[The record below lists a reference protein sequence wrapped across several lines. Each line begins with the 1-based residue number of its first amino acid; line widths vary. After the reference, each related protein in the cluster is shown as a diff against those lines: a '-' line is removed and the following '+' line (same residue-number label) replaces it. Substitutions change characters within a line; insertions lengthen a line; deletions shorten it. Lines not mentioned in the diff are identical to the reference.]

1 MQKLDIG
8 ISSVEQIF
16 HIADIHIR
24 NYNRHD
30 EYRKIF
36 TELYKAVDDLPEK
49 SIVYIAGDI
58 VHNKIDMSPE
68 LIDLTSEFLRELAN
82 RRPTIFIRGNHD
94 MNLNNKS
101 RMDALRP
108 IYDSLKHPNLH
119 YLDKTEVYDVADLY
133 LSVFDIADDH
143 ENYIQAKDIPD
154 DKLKVAF
161 FHGAVDSSMTDG
173 GFKVT
178 NLNHGI
184 GMFAGYD
191 LVLLGDIHKHQ
202 YLDVDKRVHYP
213 GSLVQQNFGEA
224 YENHGYT
231 TWNTADLS
239 SSFTHIHNDHG
250 FYTIDI
256 TDGVLPSIKTI
267 PKFPRLRIRT
277 TNTTEAELKTLLS
290 TVRKKAT
297 FADAM
302 VVKLD
307 KLAGTATNKTSKA
320 LVNNV
325 RDVEYQNELIGEYI
339 ERNFSADPAIIDRVK
354 NINRGLNKD
363 LAPVEISRNIFWKAK
378 GFEFSNMFSYGPD
391 NSIDFDKASGLMGLF
406 AANHSGKSAILDSIA
421 FCLFDKCSR
430 TKKAEDV
437 MNNRSL
443 NFYCK
448 FNFEVDGVDFFVER
462 KAKRVK
468 SGKSNVKV
476 DVNFWMIGED
486 GSEVSLNGEQRRD
499 TNKNI
504 RGYVGKYEDFELT
517 ALSAQNNSTG
527 FINKSQTERKDSLA
541 QFMDI
546 TVFEEIY
553 ALANEEIRD
562 VQVSLREFKKMDYDR
577 QLLDAEVTLQEATT
591 EYATASV
598 AEKELKQTIAELS
611 SKILEKS
618 KQLRQTIPHVDIDA
632 LIEKSGSLVK
642 ALSDKYTLQETFES
656 QTEANKE
663 RYIGIAS
670 ELEQIDYTSVDS
682 NVTDYYETIT
692 DRDNTETKLTIL
704 MASAKQKRKLVDEL
718 ENHSYNPDCS
728 HCVDNPFVKQAKQA
742 QTELVTDK
750 TTANAHSEKIAKLE
764 ASSEDLYTYVEQK
777 SHYDTLKVRLGG
789 IKAKQL
795 DIKVDKANV
804 GSTINNLK
812 LSMTGTMNSIAEY
825 HANKRDLEHNK
836 TIEAKIT
843 IVEND
848 LAIATAYLDDIQ
860 SSIKQKHTERAL
872 ARTTISQIEESID
885 NANDVE
891 NKLKAYEYYLEAI
904 KRDGVPYE
912 LISEVLPLIQDE
924 VNEIL
929 AQLVE
934 FTVIFETDGKNI
946 LTFIKYDK
954 SSWPLELTSGMEKF
968 ISSLAI
974 RVALINVSNLPRP
987 NFLAIDE
994 GFGTLDSENLNSM
1007 FMLFD
1012 YLKSEFSFILVIS
1025 HLDALRDVAD
1035 NLFEINVTNDFS
1047 KITF

>member
-1 MQKLDIG
+1 MQKLNIG

-36 TELYKAVDDLPEK
+36 TEVYKAVDALPEK

-68 LIDLTSEFLRELAN
+68 LIDLTSEFLRELAD
-82 RRPTIFIRGNHD
+82 RRPTVFIRGNHD

-119 YLDKTEVYDVADLY
+119 YLDKTEVYEAADLY
-133 LSVFDIADDH
+133 LSVFDIADSH

-202 YLDVDKRVHYP
+202 YLDIDKRVHYP

-256 TDGVLPSIKTI
+256 TDGVLPNIKTI

-290 TVRKKAT
+290 SVRKKAT

-307 KLAGTATNKTSKA
+307 KVAGTATNKTSKA

-339 ERNFSADPAIIDRVK
+339 ERNFSADPVIIDRVK
-354 NINRGLNKD
+354 NINRALNKD

-378 GFEFSNMFSYGPD
+378 SFEFSNMFSYGPD
-391 NSIDFDKASGLMGLF
+391 NSIDLDKASGLMGLF

-437 MNNRSL
+437 MNNKSL

-517 ALSAQNNSTG
+517 ALSVQNNNTG
-527 FINKSQTERKDSLA
+527 FINKSQTERKDLLA

-553 ALANEEIRD
+553 SLATEEIRD
-562 VQVSLREFKKMDYDR
+562 VQVSLREFKKMDYDQ
-577 QLLDAEVTLQEATT
+577 QLVDAGIDLQEAST

-598 AEKELKQTIAELS
+598 TEKEFKKTIEELS
-611 SKILEKS
+611 GKILNKS
-618 KQLRQTIPHVDIDA
+618 KKLRQTISPVDIDQ
-632 LIEKSGSLVK
+632 LIEESGSLVK
-642 ALSDKYTLQETFES
+642 AIENSHTLLSDLDPK
-656 QTEANKE
+656 TEANKQTYLE
-663 RYIGIAS
+663 IAN
-670 ELEQIDYTSVDS
+670 EIAHIDLDLVNSKAAEYYDAISDKDT
-682 NVTDYYETIT
+682 TDV
-692 DRDNTETKLTIL
+692 KLKIL
-704 MASAKQKRKLVDEL
+704 LASAKQKKNLVCEL
-718 ENHSYNPDCS
+718 ENHSYDPECPY
-728 HCVDNPFVKQAKQA
+728 CVNNPFVKQAQQA
-742 QTELVTDK
+742 KVDLASDKINADEYSKKITKLQTT
-750 TTANAHSEKIAKLE
+750 I
-764 ASSEDLYTYVEQK
+764 EDLLPHIENK
-777 SHYDTLKVRLGG
+777 SRYDTLKVRLGD
-789 IKAKQL
+789 IKTSQL
-795 DIKVDKANV
+795 GIKVDRTNIESK
-804 GSTINNLK
+804 INNLK
-812 LSMTGTMNSIAEY
+812 STMAINANKISEY
-825 HANKRDLEHNK
+825 HANKRDLKHNEIIADEISI
-836 TIEAKIT
+836 IE
-843 IVEND
+843 VD
-848 LAIATAYLDDIQ
+848 LEIATAYLEDLQ
-860 SSIKQKHTERAL
+860 SIIKQKHTQREL
-872 ARTTISQIEESID
+872 ARTRISQIEESID

-934 FTVIFETDGKNI
+934 FTIVFETDGKNI

>member
-8 ISSVEQIF
+8 ISAVEKVF

-36 TELYKAVDDLPEK
+36 KELYKAVDDLPEN

-68 LIDLTSEFLRELAN
+68 LIDLTSEFLRELAD

-119 YLDKTEVYDVADLY
+119 YLDRTEVYEVADLY

-143 ENYIQAKDIPD
+143 ENYISAKDIPD

-184 GMFAGYD
+184 GMFSGYD

-202 YLDVDKRVHYP
+202 YLDIDKRVHYP

-231 TWNTADLS
+231 IWNTADLS

-256 TDGVLPSIKTI
+256 VDGVLPNIKTI

-277 TNTTEAELKTLLS
+277 TNTTEAELKTLMVS
-290 TVRKKAT
+290 VRKKAT

-302 VVKLD
+302 VIKLD
-307 KLAGTATNKTSKA
+307 KVAGTATNKTSKA

-339 ERNFSADPAIIDRVK
+339 ERNFSADPTIIDRVK

-363 LAPVEISRNIFWKAK
+363 LAPVEISRNIFWRAK

-517 ALSAQNNSTG
+517 ALSVQNNNTG

-553 ALANEEIRD
+553 SLATEEIRD
-562 VQVSLREFKKMDYDR
+562 VQVSLREFKKMDYDQ
-577 QLLDAEVTLQEATT
+577 QLVDAGIELQEATS
-591 EYATASV
+591 EYTTASA
-598 AEKELKQTIAELS
+598 AEAEVKKSIAKLS
-611 SKILEKS
+611 GEILNKS
-618 KQLRQTIPHVDIDA
+618 KNLRQTISPVDVDQ
-632 LIEKSGSLVK
+632 LMKESGSLVK
-642 ALSDKYTLQETFES
+642 ALTDNHTLLENLDP
-656 QTEANKE
+656 QTETNKQTYLEVANE
-663 RYIGIAS
+663 IAH
-670 ELEQIDYTSVDS
+670 IDLDLVNSKSTEYYDS
-682 NVTDYYETIT
+682 ISTKDSTDV
-692 DRDNTETKLTIL
+692 KLRIL
-704 MASAKQKRKLVDEL
+704 LASAKQKKTLVQEL
-718 ENHSYNPDCS
+718 ENHSYDPDCS
-728 HCVDNPFVKQAKQA
+728 YCVDNPFVKQAQQA
-742 QTELVTDK
+742 KVDLASDK
-750 TTANAHSEKIAKLE
+750 IDADEYSKKIAKLQTTI
-764 ASSEDLYTYVEQK
+764 EDLLPHIENK
-777 SHYDTLKVRLGG
+777 SRYDTLKVRLGD
-789 IKAKQL
+789 IKNNQL
-795 DIKVDKANV
+795 GIKVDRTNI
-804 GSTINNLK
+804 GSKINNLE
-812 LSMTGTMNSIAEY
+812 STMAINANKISEY
-825 HANKRDLEHNK
+825 HANKRDLKHNEMIADEISI
-836 TIEAKIT
+836 IES
-843 IVEND
+843 D
-848 LAIATAYLDDIQ
+848 LAIATAYLDDLQ

-872 ARTTISQIEESID
+872 ARTTIAQIEESID

-1035 NLFEINVTNDFS
+1035 NLFEINVTDDFS

>member
-8 ISSVEQIF
+8 ISAVEKVF

-36 TELYKAVDDLPEK
+36 KELYKAVDDLPEN

-68 LIDLTSEFLRELAN
+68 LIDLTSEFLRELAD

-108 IYDSLKHPNLH
+108 IYDSLKHSNLH
-119 YLDKTEVYDVADLY
+119 YLDRTEVYEVADIY

-143 ENYIQAKDIPD
+143 ENYISAKDIPD

-173 GFKVT
+173 GFKVK

-184 GMFAGYD
+184 GMFSGYD

-202 YLDVDKRVHYP
+202 YLDIDKRVHYP

-231 TWNTADLS
+231 IWNTADLS

-256 TDGVLPSIKTI
+256 VDGVLPNIKTI

-277 TNTTEAELKTLLS
+277 TNTTEAELKTLMVS
-290 TVRKKAT
+290 VRKKAT

-302 VVKLD
+302 VIKLD
-307 KLAGTATNKTSKA
+307 KVAGTATNKTSKA

-339 ERNFSADPAIIDRVK
+339 ERNFSADPIIIDRVK

-363 LAPVEISRNIFWKAK
+363 LAPVEISRNIFWRAK

-517 ALSAQNNSTG
+517 ALSVQNNNTG

-553 ALANEEIRD
+553 SLATEEIRD
-562 VQVSLREFKKMDYDR
+562 VQVSLREFKKMDYDQ
-577 QLLDAEVTLQEATT
+577 QLVDAGIELQEATS
-591 EYATASV
+591 EYTTASA
-598 AEKELKQTIAELS
+598 AEAEVKKSIAKLS
-611 SKILEKS
+611 GEILNKS
-618 KQLRQTIPHVDIDA
+618 KNLRQTIPPVDVDQ
-632 LIEKSGSLVK
+632 LMKESGSLVK
-642 ALSDKYTLQETFES
+642 ALTDNHTLLENLDP
-656 QTEANKE
+656 QTEANKQTYLE
-663 RYIGIAS
+663 IANEIAHIDLDLVNSKAS
-670 ELEQIDYTSVDS
+670 EYYDS
-682 NVTDYYETIT
+682 ISTKDSTDV
-692 DRDNTETKLTIL
+692 KLRIL
-704 MASAKQKRKLVDEL
+704 LASAKQKKTLVQEL
-718 ENHSYNPDCS
+718 ENHSYDPDCS
-728 HCVDNPFVKQAKQA
+728 YCVDNPFVKQAQQA
-742 QTELVTDK
+742 KVDLASDK
-750 TTANAHSEKIAKLE
+750 IDADEYSKKIAKLQTTI
-764 ASSEDLYTYVEQK
+764 EDLLPHIENK
-777 SHYDTLKVRLGG
+777 SRYDTLKVRLGD
-789 IKAKQL
+789 IKNNQL
-795 DIKVDKANV
+795 GIKVDRTNIVSK
-804 GSTINNLK
+804 INNLE
-812 LSMTGTMNSIAEY
+812 STMAINANKISEY
-825 HANKRDLEHNK
+825 HANKRDLKHNEMIADK
-836 TIEAKIT
+836 ISIIES
-843 IVEND
+843 D
-848 LAIATAYLDDIQ
+848 LAIATAYLDDLQ

-872 ARTTISQIEESID
+872 ARTTIAQIEESID

-1035 NLFEINVTNDFS
+1035 NLFEINVTDDFS

>member
-8 ISSVEQIF
+8 IRSVEQIL

-30 EYRKIF
+30 EYRKVF
-36 TELYKAVDDLPEK
+36 KELYKAVDDLPK
-49 SIVYIAGDI
+49 NAIVYIAGDL

-68 LIDLTSEFLRELAN
+68 LIDLTSEFLRELAD

-119 YLDKTEVYDVADLY
+119 YLDKTEVYEAADLY

-256 TDGVLPSIKTI
+256 TDGVLPNIKTI

-290 TVRKKAT
+290 SVRKKAT

-307 KLAGTATNKTSKA
+307 KLAGTATNKSSKA

-378 GFEFSNMFSYGPD
+378 NFEFSNMFSYGPD
-391 NSIDFDKASGLMGLF
+391 NTIDFNKASGLMGLF

-468 SGKSNVKV
+468 SGKSNVRV

-486 GSEVSLNGEQRRD
+486 GSEISLNGEQRRD

-517 ALSAQNNSTG
+517 ALSVQNDNTG
-527 FINKSQTERKDSLA
+527 FINKSQTERKDLLS

-553 ALANEEIRD
+553 GLANEEIRD
-562 VQVSLREFKKMDYDR
+562 VQVALREFKKMDYDK
-577 QLLDAEVTLQEATT
+577 QLVDAEDSLKKATEEYEEAS
-591 EYATASV
+591 AS
-598 AEKELKQTIAELS
+598 ETKLKKTISDLS
-611 SKILEKS
+611 DKILDRS
-618 KQLRQTIPHVDIDA
+618 KDLRQTIDQVDIDG
-632 LIEKSGSLVK
+632 LLEKSGSLVESLADNY
-642 ALSDKYTLQETFES
+642 ALLKTLNDK
-656 QTEANKE
+656 TEANKQTYLELANEIE
-663 RYIGIAS
+663 RIDLDSVNSKVTEYYSAIS
-670 ELEQIDYTSVDS
+670 DKDSTDVKLE
-682 NVTDYYETIT
+682 
-692 DRDNTETKLTIL
+692 IL
-704 MASAKQKRKLVDEL
+704 MASAKQKRILVHEL
-718 ENHSYNPDCS
+718 ENHSYDPDCPY
-728 HCVDNPFVKQAKQA
+728 CVDNPFVKQAQQA
-742 QTELVTDK
+742 
-750 TTANAHSEKIAKLE
+750 
-764 ASSEDLYTYVEQK
+764 K
-777 SHYDTLKVRLGG
+777 SR
-789 IKAKQL
+789 
-795 DIKVDKANV
+795 
-804 GSTINNLK
+804 
-812 LSMTGTMNSIAEY
+812 
-825 HANKRDLEHNK
+825 
-836 TIEAKIT
+836 
-843 IVEND
+843 
-848 LAIATAYLDDIQ
+848 
-860 SSIKQKHTERAL
+860 
-872 ARTTISQIEESID
+872 
-885 NANDVE
+885 
-891 NKLKAYEYYLEAI
+891 
-904 KRDGVPYE
+904 
-912 LISEVLPLIQDE
+912 
-924 VNEIL
+924 
-929 AQLVE
+929 
-934 FTVIFETDGKNI
+934 F
-946 LTFIKYDK
+946 
-954 SSWPLELTSGMEKF
+954 
-968 ISSLAI
+968 
-974 RVALINVSNLPRP
+974 
-987 NFLAIDE
+987 
-994 GFGTLDSENLNSM
+994 GF
-1007 FMLFD
+1007 
-1012 YLKSEFSFILVIS
+1012 
-1025 HLDALRDVAD
+1025 
-1035 NLFEINVTNDFS
+1035 
-1047 KITF
+1047 

>member
-8 ISSVEQIF
+8 ISSVEQIL

-30 EYRKIF
+30 EYRKVF
-36 TELYKAVDDLPEK
+36 KELYKAVEDLPK
-49 SIVYIAGDI
+49 NAIVYIAGDL

-68 LIDLTSEFLRELAN
+68 LIDLTSEFLRELAD

-119 YLDKTEVYDVADLY
+119 YLDKTEVYETADLY
-133 LSVFDIADDH
+133 LSVFDIADEP
-143 ENYIQAKDIPD
+143 ENYTKATDIPD

-161 FHGAVDSSMTDG
+161 FHGAVDSSTTDG

-184 GMFAGYD
+184 GMFSGYD

-231 TWNTADLS
+231 IWNTTDLS
-239 SSFTHIHNDHG
+239 SSFTHIHNNHG

-256 TDGVLPSIKTI
+256 VDGILPSIKTI
-267 PKFPRLRIRT
+267 PRFPRLRIRT
-277 TNTTEAELKTLLS
+277 TNTTEAELKTLLK

-302 VVKLD
+302 VIKLD
-307 KLAGTATNKTSKA
+307 KVAGSASNKTSKA

-339 ERNFSADPAIIDRVK
+339 ERNFKADPAIIDRVK
-354 NINRGLNKD
+354 NINRGLNKS
-363 LAPVEISRNIFWKAK
+363 LAPIEISRNIFWKAK
-378 GFEFSNMFSYGPD
+378 NFEFSNMFSYGPD
-391 NSIDFDKASGLMGLF
+391 NTIDFSKASGLMGLF

-468 SGKSNVKV
+468 SGKSNVRV

-486 GSEVSLNGEQRRD
+486 GSKISLNGEQRRD

-517 ALSAQNNSTG
+517 ALSVQNDNTG
-527 FINKSQTERKDSLA
+527 FINKSQTERKDLLS

-553 ALANEEIRD
+553 GLANEEIRD
-562 VQVSLREFKKMDYDR
+562 VQVALREFKKVDYDK
-577 QLLDAEVTLQEATT
+577 QLLDAEISLSEATE
-591 EYATASV
+591 EYEEAS
-598 AEKELKQTIAELS
+598 ASELKLKKTISDLS
-611 SKILEKS
+611 DKILDRS
-618 KQLRQTIPHVDIDA
+618 KDLRQTIDQVDIED
-632 LIEKSGSLVK
+632 LLEQSGSLVESLADNHMLLK
-642 ALSDKYTLQETFES
+642 TLDKK
-656 QTEANKE
+656 TEANKQTYLE
-663 RYIGIAS
+663 IANEIEHIDLDSVNSKVS
-670 ELEQIDYTSVDS
+670 EYYDALSAKDSTDVKLE
-682 NVTDYYETIT
+682 
-692 DRDNTETKLTIL
+692 IL
-704 MASAKQKRKLVDEL
+704 MASAKQKRILVHEL
-718 ENHSYNPDCS
+718 ENHSYDPDCPY
-728 HCVDNPFVKQAKQA
+728 CVDNPFVKQAQQA
-742 QTELVTDK
+742 KIDLASDK
-750 TTANAHSEKIAKLE
+750 IEAEDYSEKITKLQT
-764 ASSEDLYTYVEQK
+764 AIEDLLPHVENK
-777 SHYDTLKVRLGG
+777 SRYDTLKVRLGD
-789 IKAKQL
+789 IKTNQL
-795 DIKVDKANV
+795 GIKVDRTNIE
-804 GSTINNLK
+804 STINNLES
-812 LSMTGTMNSIAEY
+812 SMDGNANKIAEY

-836 TIEAKIT
+836 LLEAKISIIKT
-843 IVEND
+843 D
-848 LAIATAYLDDIQ
+848 LEIATAYLEDIQ
-860 SSIKQKHTERAL
+860 SLAKQKHTKCAL
-872 ARTTISQIEESID
+872 AKTSIAQIEESIE

-904 KRDGVPYE
+904 KRDGIPYE

-934 FTVIFETDGKNI
+934 FTIVFETDGKNI

-1012 YLKSEFSFILVIS
+1012 YLKTQFSFILVIS

-1047 KITF
+1047 EITF